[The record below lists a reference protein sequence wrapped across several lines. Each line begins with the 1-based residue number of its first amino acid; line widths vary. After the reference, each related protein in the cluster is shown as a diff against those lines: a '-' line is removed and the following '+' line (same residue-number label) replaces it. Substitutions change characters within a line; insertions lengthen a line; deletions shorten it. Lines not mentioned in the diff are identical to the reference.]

1 MTIRHFVWA
10 AVLVLTTAPGAMAQ
24 TRATAADLTG
34 TVVDQTNAVLPGA
47 TITVTNTDTN
57 AVRTATTDDRG
68 RYTIPALPPGT
79 YTVTCDLSGFG
90 TDKAEVT
97 LTLGEWRTLE
107 FGLRVAGTTD
117 WTRRNF
123 ARWLFEDYPRAIA
136 VTPGRWREHTLSG
149 AGARL

>member
-34 TVVDQTNAVLPGA
+34 TVLDQTNSVLPGA
-47 TITVTNTDTN
+47 TITATNADTN

-79 YTVTCDLSGFG
+79 YTVTCELSGFG
-90 TDKAEVT
+90 
-97 LTLGEWRTLE
+97 
-107 FGLRVAGTTD
+107 
-117 WTRRNF
+117 
-123 ARWLFEDYPRAIA
+123 
-136 VTPGRWREHTLSG
+136 S
-149 AGARL
+149 